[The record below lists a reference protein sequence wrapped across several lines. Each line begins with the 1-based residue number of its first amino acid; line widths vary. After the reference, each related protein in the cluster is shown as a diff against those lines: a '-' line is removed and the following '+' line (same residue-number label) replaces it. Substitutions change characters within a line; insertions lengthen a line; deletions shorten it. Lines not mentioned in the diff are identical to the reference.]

1 MRAGSATRRSD
12 AATANGRPET
22 ATRSILRGM
31 TNVVFQ
37 VGSLQAAPNQKT
49 YGVNE
54 FTVARQPYRLPMWLV
69 NGAREGPT
77 LAVTAGVHP
86 AEYASIAAALQFG
99 QTIDPAQIRGRVI
112 IVPVMNLPAFTA
124 RSIYI
129 CPLDGKNLNR
139 VFPGDAN
146 GTASEQI
153 AAWIFANVIKAAD
166 YFVDMHGGDLVEA
179 LVPFTIFYK
188 SGDPKVHEISLEM
201 AKAFGI
207 PILVG
212 SETPGGTY
220 SAAAQAGIP
229 AILTEAGGQGIW
241 TPADVRAHTD
251 GIDRLM
257 RHLKMT
263 DGPAPAAVACTTLSR
278 FLWRR
283 SDHDGFWYP
292 AVSVNEA
299 VKGGQELGVVKDW
312 EGRVLQ
318 RATAEADG
326 RVLFIVSSL
335 AINKTDP
342 LLAVGA

>member
-1 MRAGSATRRSD
+1 
-12 AATANGRPET
+12 
-22 ATRSILRGM
+22 M
-31 TNVVFQ
+31 TNSVLQ
-37 VGSLQAAPNQKT
+37 VGALSAVSGEKR

-54 FTVARQPYRLPMWLV
+54 FTVDGKPYRLPMWLV
-69 NGAREGPT
+69 NGAHEGPT

-99 QTIDPAQIRGRVI
+99 QALDPARVRGRVI
-112 IVPVMNLPAFTA
+112 VVPVMNMPAFTA
-124 RSIYI
+124 RSIYV

-139 VFPGDAN
+139 VFPGDPN

-153 AAWIFANVIKAAD
+153 AAWIFGNLITRAD
-166 YFVDMHGGDLVEA
+166 YFVDLHGGDLIEA

-188 SGDPKVHEISLEM
+188 GGDPKVRDASLEM
-201 AKAFGI
+201 ARAFGI
-207 PILVG
+207 PILVS
-212 SETPGGTY
+212 SETQGGTY
-220 SAAAQAGIP
+220 SAAAKAGIP

-241 TPADVRAHTD
+241 TKEDVRAHTD
-251 GIDRLM
+251 GLDRLM
-257 RHLKMT
+257 RHLKML
-263 DGPAPAAVACTTLSR
+263 DGPPPAPVSCTVLSQ

-292 AVSVNEA
+292 AVAVNDA
-299 VKGGQELGVVKDW
+299 VKAGQELGLVTDW

>member
-1 MRAGSATRRSD
+1 
-12 AATANGRPET
+12 
-22 ATRSILRGM
+22 M
-31 TNVVFQ
+31 TNGPFQ
-37 VGSLQAAPNQKT
+37 VGSLRASAGEKI
-49 YGVNE
+49 YGINE
-54 FTVARQPYRLPMWLV
+54 FIVDGQPYRLPMWLV
-69 NGAREGPT
+69 NGAHDGPT

-99 QTIDPAQIRGRVI
+99 QTIEAGRVHGRVI
-112 IVPVMNLPAFTA
+112 VVPVMNLPSFTA

-139 VFPGDAN
+139 VFPGDAS
-146 GTASEQI
+146 GSASEQI
-153 AAWIFANVIKAAD
+153 AAWVFANVIKRAD
-166 YFVDMHGGDLVEA
+166 YFVDMHGGDLIEA

-188 SGDPKVHEISLEM
+188 AGDPNVRDVSLEM

-220 SAAAQAGIP
+220 SSAAKAGVP

-241 TPADVRAHTD
+241 TKEDVRAHTD
-251 GIDRLM
+251 GLDRLM
-257 RHLKMT
+257 RHLKMI
-263 DGPAPAAVACTTLSR
+263 DGPPPAPVACSVLTR

-283 SDHDGFWYP
+283 SEHDGFWYP
-292 AVSVNEA
+292 AVSVNDA
-299 VKGGQELGVVKDW
+299 VKEGQQLGVVTDW

>member
-1 MRAGSATRRSD
+1 
-12 AATANGRPET
+12 
-22 ATRSILRGM
+22 M
-31 TNVVFQ
+31 TNSVLQ
-37 VGSLQAAPNQKT
+37 VGALSAAPAEKR

-54 FTVARQPYRLPMWLV
+54 FTVDGKAYRLPMWLV
-69 NGAREGPT
+69 NGAHEGPT

-86 AEYASIAAALQFG
+86 AEYASIAAALDFG
-99 QTIDPAQIRGRVI
+99 QTLDAANVHGRVI
-112 IVPVMNLPAFTA
+112 VVPVMNLPAFTA

-153 AAWIFANVIKAAD
+153 AAWIFANVITRAD
-166 YFVDMHGGDLVEA
+166 YFVDLHGGDLIEA

-188 SGDPKVHEISLEM
+188 GGDPNVRDISLEM

-207 PILVG
+207 SILVS
-212 SETPGGTY
+212 SETQGGTY
-220 SAAAQAGIP
+220 SAAAKAGIP

-241 TPADVRAHTD
+241 TKEDVRAHTE
-251 GIDRLM
+251 GLGRLM
-257 RHLKMT
+257 RHLKML
-263 DGPAPAAVACTTLSR
+263 DGPPPAPVACTVLSQ

-292 AVSVNEA
+292 AVAVNDA
-299 VKGGQELGVVKDW
+299 VKAGQELGVVKDW
-312 EGRVLQ
+312 EGRILQ

-335 AINKTDP
+335 AINRADP

>member
-1 MRAGSATRRSD
+1 M
-12 AATANGRPET
+12 AN
-22 ATRSILRGM
+22 SVL
-31 TNVVFQ
+31 Q
-37 VGSLQAAPNQKT
+37 VGALSGPPGEKR

-54 FTVARQPYRLPMWLV
+54 FTVDGEPYRLPMWLV
-69 NGAREGPT
+69 NGAHEGPT

-99 QTIDPAQIRGRVI
+99 QALDPARVRGRVI
-112 IVPVMNLPAFTA
+112 VIPVMNMPAFTA

-153 AAWIFANVIKAAD
+153 AAWIFGNIITRAD
-166 YFVDMHGGDLVEA
+166 YFVDLHGGDLIEA

-188 SGDPKVHEISLEM
+188 GGDPKVRDASLEM

-207 PILVG
+207 PILVS
-212 SETPGGTY
+212 SETQGGTY
-220 SAAAQAGIP
+220 SAAAKAGIP

-241 TPADVRAHTD
+241 TREDVRAHTD
-251 GIDRLM
+251 GLDRLM
-257 RHLKMT
+257 RHLKML
-263 DGPAPAAVACTTLSR
+263 DGPPPAPVACTVLSQ

-292 AVSVNEA
+292 AVAVNDA
-299 VKGGQELGVVKDW
+299 VKQGQQLGVVTDW

>member
-1 MRAGSATRRSD
+1 M
-12 AATANGRPET
+12 GRVD
-22 ATRSILRGM
+22 M
-31 TNVVFQ
+31 Q
-37 VGSLQAAPNQKT
+37 VGGLSAASGEKR
-49 YGVNE
+49 YGINE
-54 FTVARQPYRLPMWLV
+54 FTVDGKPYRLPMWLV
-69 NGAREGPT
+69 NGARDGPT

-86 AEYASIAAALQFG
+86 AEYASIAAALHFG
-99 QTIDPAQIRGRVI
+99 QTIDPAKVHGQLIV
-112 IVPVMNLPAFTA
+112 VPVMNLPSFSA

-139 VFPGDAN
+139 VFPGDPD

-166 YFVDMHGGDLVEA
+166 YFVDMHGGDLIEA

-188 SGDPKVHEISLEM
+188 AGDPLVLEASLGM
-201 AKAFGI
+201 ATAFGI

-220 SAAAQAGIP
+220 SSAAKAGIP

-241 TPADVRAHTD
+241 TKEDVRAHTD
-251 GIDRLM
+251 GLDRLM

-263 DGPAPAAVACTTLSR
+263 DGPPSAPVTCTVLSR

-292 AVSVNEA
+292 AVSVNDA
-299 VKGGQELGVVKDW
+299 VKEGQELGVVKDW

-335 AINKTDP
+335 AINRTDP

>member
-1 MRAGSATRRSD
+1 MATSVLHVGALAAKAGEKR
-12 AATANGRPET
+12 
-22 ATRSILRGM
+22 
-31 TNVVFQ
+31 
-37 VGSLQAAPNQKT
+37 

-54 FTVARQPYRLPMWLV
+54 FTVDGKPYRLPMWLV
-69 NGAREGPT
+69 NGAHDGPT

-99 QTIDPAQIRGRVI
+99 QTIDPAKLHGRMIV
-112 IVPVMNLPAFTA
+112 VPVMNLPAFTA

-139 VFPGDAN
+139 VFPGDAS

-166 YFVDMHGGDLVEA
+166 YFVDMHGGDLIEA

-188 SGDPKVHEISLEM
+188 SGDPKVHDASLAM

-220 SAAAQAGIP
+220 SSAAKAGIP

-241 TPADVRAHTD
+241 TKEDVRAHTD
-251 GIDRLM
+251 GLDRLM
-257 RHLKMT
+257 CHLKMT
-263 DGPAPAAVACTTLSR
+263 DGPPPAPVACTVLSR

-292 AVSVNEA
+292 AVSVNDR
-299 VKGGQELGVVKDW
+299 VKEGQELGVVKDW

>member
-1 MRAGSATRRSD
+1 MARTLMQIGTLS
-12 AATANGRPET
+12 
-22 ATRSILRGM
+22 
-31 TNVVFQ
+31 
-37 VGSLQAAPNQKT
+37 AAPGEKR
-49 YGVNE
+49 YGINE
-54 FTVARQPYRLPMWLV
+54 FTVDGQPYRLPMWLV
-69 NGAREGPT
+69 NGAHDGPT
-77 LAVTAGVHP
+77 LSVTAGVHP
-86 AEYASIAAALQFG
+86 AEYASIAAALHFG
-99 QTIDPAQIRGRVI
+99 QTLDPAKVRGRI
-112 IVPVMNLPAFTA
+112 IVVPVMNLPSFTA

-153 AAWIFANVIKAAD
+153 AAWMFANVIKAAD
-166 YFVDMHGGDLVEA
+166 YFVDMHGGDLIEA

-188 SGDPKVHEISLEM
+188 AGDPKVHAVSLEM

-212 SETPGGTY
+212 SETQGGTY
-220 SAAAQAGIP
+220 SSAAKAGIP

-241 TPADVRAHTD
+241 TKEDVRAHTD
-251 GIDRLM
+251 GLDRLM

-263 DGPAPAAVACTTLSR
+263 DGPAPAPVACTVLSR

-299 VKGGQELGVVKDW
+299 VTEGQELGVVKDW

-318 RATAEADG
+318 RASAEADG

>member
-1 MRAGSATRRSD
+1 
-12 AATANGRPET
+12 
-22 ATRSILRGM
+22 M
-31 TNVVFQ
+31 TNSVLQ
-37 VGSLQAAPNQKT
+37 VGALSAAQGVKQ
-49 YGVNE
+49 YGINE
-54 FTVARQPYRLPMWLV
+54 FTVDGNPYRLPMWLV
-69 NGAREGPT
+69 NGAHDGPT

-99 QTIDPAQIRGRVI
+99 QALDPARVRGRVI
-112 IVPVMNLPAFTA
+112 VVPVMNMPAFTA
-124 RSIYI
+124 RSIYV

-139 VFPGDAN
+139 VFPGDPN

-153 AAWIFANVIKAAD
+153 AAWIFGNVITRVD
-166 YFVDMHGGDLVEA
+166 YFVDLHGGDLIEA

-188 SGDPKVHEISLEM
+188 GGDPKVRDASLEM

-207 PILVG
+207 PILVS
-212 SETPGGTY
+212 SETQGGTY
-220 SAAAQAGIP
+220 SAAAKAGVP

-241 TPADVRAHTD
+241 TKEDVRAHTD
-251 GIDRLM
+251 GLDRLM
-257 RHLKMT
+257 RHLKMLE
-263 DGPAPAAVACTTLSR
+263 GQPPAPVACTVLSQ

-292 AVSVNEA
+292 AVTVNDA
-299 VKGGQELGVVKDW
+299 VKQGQELGVIKDW

>member
-1 MRAGSATRRSD
+1 MPGEKR
-12 AATANGRPET
+12 
-22 ATRSILRGM
+22 
-31 TNVVFQ
+31 
-37 VGSLQAAPNQKT
+37 

-54 FTVARQPYRLPMWLV
+54 FPVDGKPYRLPMWLV
-69 NGAREGPT
+69 NGEHEGPT
-77 LAVTAGVHP
+77 LAITAGVHP
-86 AEYASIAAALQFG
+86 AEYASIAAALRVG
-99 QTIDPAQIRGRVI
+99 QTIDPAKVRGRVI
-112 IVPVMNLPAFTA
+112 VVPVMNLPAFTA

-139 VFPGDAN
+139 VFPGN
-146 GTASEQI
+146 EHGTASEQI
-153 AAWIFANVIKAAD
+153 AAWVFANVITRAD
-166 YFVDMHGGDLVEA
+166 YVVDMHGGDLIEA

-188 SGDPKVHEISLEM
+188 SGDPRVRDVSLDM
-201 AKAFGI
+201 ARAFGI

-220 SAAAQAGIP
+220 SSAAKAGIP

-241 TPADVRAHTD
+241 TKDDVRAHTD
-251 GIDRLM
+251 GVDRLM

-263 DGPAPAAVACTTLSR
+263 EGPPPEPVACAVLSR

-292 AVSVNEA
+292 AVSVNDE
-299 VKGGQELGVVKDW
+299 VKADQELGVVTDW
-312 EGRVLQ
+312 EGRILQ

-335 AINKTDP
+335 AINKSDP